1 MIWIIGQ
8 RFQALGWD
16 DFSIKNVSPP
26 QVKFYFE
33 AFLMENEKRGR
44 DLHSNWEQEQAGGIK
59 FFKGSETSGSKG
71 FLCIEGQPGLNNE
84 FQDTQDYREREREP
98 VLKQIKTPSFKGH
111 SLNMWQY
118 DSSIEVISIQS
129 KKRALPPLWRQMSAW
144 QSPESSG
151 LWACL

>member
-44 DLHSNWEQEQAGGIK
+44 DLQDQKLKHLQKHS
-59 FFKGSETSGSKG
+59 
-71 FLCIEGQPGLNNE
+71 
-84 FQDTQDYREREREP
+84 Y
-98 VLKQIKTPSFKGH
+98 
-111 SLNMWQY
+111 
-118 DSSIEVISIQS
+118 
-129 KKRALPPLWRQMSAW
+129 
-144 QSPESSG
+144 
-151 LWACL
+151 